1 MVNNLTEELL
11 RIKRLMGINEGLHD
25 TYWEN
30 SAGDKITLI
39 DLLKVT
45 KYIPVEEISIDEL
58 EPHLLELDDVDD
70 VDRIGKSDLQY
81 PILTLVSD
89 GKITSIIDGHH
100 RIRKAI
106 NGGLETIKGKKIP
119 ITTLPKAI
127 RTIFE

>member
-58 EPHLLELDDVDD
+58 DPHLLELDDVD
-70 VDRIGKSDLQY
+70 RIGKADLQY
-81 PILTLVSD
+81 PILTSVSD

-119 ITTLPKAI
+119 ITTLPKNI
-127 RTIFE
+127 RIIFE